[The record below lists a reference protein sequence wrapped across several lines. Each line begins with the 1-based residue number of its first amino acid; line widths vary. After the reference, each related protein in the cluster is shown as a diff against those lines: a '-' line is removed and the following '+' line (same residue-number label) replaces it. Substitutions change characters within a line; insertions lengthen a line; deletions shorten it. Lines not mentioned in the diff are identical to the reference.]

1 MGVWGDAC
9 LESGMVAQAMEAA
22 SHHPLG
28 DRLGGEPVEL
38 VLFHASLLARRAKVP
53 EALELLNR
61 AASGYAGCRRLSWLR
76 VALAIARLGRRG
88 GAPDPGLAAEA
99 QGVAQEIGL
108 PAFALRFAPFI
119 DEDAMR

>member
-1 MGVWGDAC
+1 
-9 LESGMVAQAMEAA
+9 MENCEK
-22 SHHPLG
+22 L
-28 DRLGGEPVEL
+28 
-38 VLFHASLLARRAKVP
+38 HASLLARRAKVP

-99 QGVAQEIGL
+99 RGVAEEIGL

-119 DEDAMR
+119 DEDSLR